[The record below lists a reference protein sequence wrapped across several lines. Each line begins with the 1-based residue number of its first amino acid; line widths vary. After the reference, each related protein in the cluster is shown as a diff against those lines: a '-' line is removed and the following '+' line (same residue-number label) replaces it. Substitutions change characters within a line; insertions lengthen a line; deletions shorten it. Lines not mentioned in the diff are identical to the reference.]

1 MILEKDKC
9 VLTWKKKF
17 FCTIKI

>member
-9 VLTWKKKF
+9 VLTWEKKF
-17 FCTIKI
+17 CKIKI

>member
-17 FCTIKI
+17 CTIKI